1 MNTAEVQLMTRE
13 DMERELQISFGTL
26 KVLIKEGT
34 LPNLR
39 PLGSGRLLYVR
50 RDDFYAAINAMLPP
64 IAPVRAKV
72 PAPSPEG
79 ATVALPIPPPVVRQG
94 RPKYRGSATDRA
106 KQRDAQVLAQMNSK

>member
-1 MNTAEVQLMTRE
+1 MNTAQVQLMTRE

-26 KVLIKEGT
+26 KVLMKEGT

-64 IAPVRAKV
+64 IA
-72 PAPSPEG
+72 
-79 ATVALPIPPPVVRQG
+79 RQG
-94 RPKYRGSATDRA
+94 RPKYRGSAAERA
-106 KQRDAQVLAQMNSK
+106 LQRDARKLSQMNSK

>member
-64 IAPVRAKV
+64 IAPA
-72 PAPSPEG
+72 PAGVAAPAPEG
-79 ATVALPIPPPVVRQG
+79 ATMALPAPPPIARQG
-94 RPKYRGSATDRA
+94 RPKYQGSATDRA
-106 KQRDAQVLAQMNSK
+106 RQRDARKLSQMNSK

>member
-34 LPNLR
+34 LPDLR

-64 IAPVRAKV
+64 IAAAPAKV
-72 PAPSPEG
+72 AAPAPEV
-79 ATVALPIPPPVVRQG
+79 ATTALPVPPPIARQG
-94 RPKYRGSATDRA
+94 RPKYRGSATERA
-106 KQRDAQVLAQMNSK
+106 QQRDARVLAKMNSK